1 MSIMNENSESIMS
14 DSSLKNPI
22 KENNM
27 IEEITMATIAG
38 GNNNFV
44 LSEKPRISYL
54 LMNPIKET

>member
-1 MSIMNENSESIMS
+1 MIIMNENSESIMS

-27 IEEITMATIAG
+27 IEEITVATIAG

-44 LSEKPRISYL
+44 LSEKP
-54 LMNPIKET
+54 

>member
-22 KENNM
+22 KVNNM
-27 IEEITMATIAG
+27 IEKITVATIAG

-44 LSEKPRISYL
+44 LSEKP
-54 LMNPIKET
+54 

>member
-1 MSIMNENSESIMS
+1 MNENSESIMS

-22 KENNM
+22 NENNM

-44 LSEKPRISYL
+44 LSGKPRISYL

>member
-27 IEEITMATIAG
+27 IEEITMATKAG

-44 LSEKPRISYL
+44 LSEKP
-54 LMNPIKET
+54 

>member
-1 MSIMNENSESIMS
+1 MIIMNENNESIMTY
-14 DSSLKNPI
+14 SSLKNPI

-44 LSEKPRISYL
+44 LSEKP
-54 LMNPIKET
+54 

>member
-1 MSIMNENSESIMS
+1 MIIMNENSESMMS

-38 GNNNFV
+38 GNNFA
-44 LSEKPRISYL
+44 LSEKPRTSYL
-54 LMNPIKET
+54 LMKPIKET

>member
-38 GNNNFV
+38 GNNNFA
-44 LSEKPRISYL
+44 LSEKPRTSYL
-54 LMNPIKET
+54 LMKPIKET